1 MRLRCEGM
9 TILAVMTGGLE
20 KVVDAVVQKLSTIFV
35 VRWSIFTPEWSIET
49 RKRKI
54 CHKLA
59 QLQPPAVF
67 SRYSAVHV

>member
-1 MRLRCEGM
+1 MRLRCSDV
-9 TILAVMTGGLE
+9 TILAAVTGGLE
-20 KVVDAVVQKLSTIFV
+20 EVVDELMQKLCIIFV
-35 VRWSIFTPEWSIET
+35 WSWSIFQPEWSIET

-67 SRYSAVHV
+67 WRHSGGHV